1 MIKQDIEPGRVVE
14 LDGELFLIEDVVVEV
29 ILQRI
34 DSHREAI
41 ERAFDGQITEV
52 GAPVFHRI
60 RGKIG
65 EGQFAEDRFKP
76 LYREDEL

>member
-34 DSHREAI
+34 DSHRDAI
-41 ERAFDGQITEV
+41 ERAFDGVSTEI
-52 GAPVFHRI
+52 GAPVFNRI

-65 EGQFAEDRFKP
+65 EGQFSEDRFKL
-76 LYREDEL
+76 LYKEEEL